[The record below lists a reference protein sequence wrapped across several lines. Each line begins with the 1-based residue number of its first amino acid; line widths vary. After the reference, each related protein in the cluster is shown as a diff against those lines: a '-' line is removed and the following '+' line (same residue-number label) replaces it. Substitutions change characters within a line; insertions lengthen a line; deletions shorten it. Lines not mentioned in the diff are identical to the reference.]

1 LELKTDSPERVYFPV
16 VMSILYCRLIFIF
29 LPSKAAMVKYKVS
42 LTKEEHNEL
51 MSIISKGRHSSQQFR
66 TACILLNCDDGD
78 YGEKIYGKHICQVL
92 KVSARMIDRV
102 KQRFVE
108 DGFDACLE
116 RKPMSRTK
124 ELKADGELEAQLI
137 ALSCS
142 EAPEGFGRWSLRLLA
157 DKMVEMDYIESISHE
172 TIRKVLKKT
181 DLNRGKQK
189 VG

>member
-1 LELKTDSPERVYFPV
+1 
-16 VMSILYCRLIFIF
+16 
-29 LPSKAAMVKYKVS
+29 MVKYKVV
-42 LTKEEHNEL
+42 LTQEEHDEL
-51 MSIISKGRHSSQQFR
+51 MAIIGKGSHSSQQFR
-66 TACILLNCDDGD
+66 TAYILLNCDEGE

-108 DGFDACLE
+108 EGFDACLE

-124 ELKADGELEAQLI
+124 EKKADGELEAQLI
-137 ALSCS
+137 ALRCS
-142 EAPEGFGRWSLRLLA
+142 EAPEGFARWSLRLLA
-157 DKMVEMDYIESISHE
+157 DKMVEMKYIESISHE

-181 DLNRGKQK
+181 NSNHGKQK

>member
-1 LELKTDSPERVYFPV
+1 
-16 VMSILYCRLIFIF
+16 MI
-29 LPSKAAMVKYKVS
+29 KYKVT
-42 LTKEEHNEL
+42 LTKEEFDEL
-51 MSIISKGRHSSQQFR
+51 MSIISKGSHTSQQFR
-66 TACILLNCDDGD
+66 TAYILLNCDEGEYGD
-78 YGEKIYGKHICQVL
+78 KIFGKDICQVL

-108 DGFDACLE
+108 DGFDACLD

-124 ELKADGELEAQLI
+124 EKKADGELEAKLI

-142 EAPEGFGRWSLRLLA
+142 EAPEGFARWSLRLLA
-157 DKMVEMDYIESISHE
+157 DKMVELEYIESISHE

-181 DLNRGKQK
+181 NLNRGKQK

>member
-1 LELKTDSPERVYFPV
+1 
-16 VMSILYCRLIFIF
+16 
-29 LPSKAAMVKYKVS
+29 MVKYKIT
-42 LTKEEHNEL
+42 LKEDEHNEL
-51 MSIISKGRHSSQQFR
+51 MFVIGKGNHSSQQFR
-66 TACILLNCDDGD
+66 TAYILLNCDEGE
-78 YGEKIYGKHICQVL
+78 YGEKIYSRHICQVL

-108 DGFDACLE
+108 EGFDACLE

-124 ELKADGELEAQLI
+124 EKKADGELEAQLI

-142 EAPEGFGRWSLRLLA
+142 KAPEGFARWSLRLLA
-157 DKMVEMDYIESISHE
+157 DKMVEMEYIESISHE

-181 DLNRGKQK
+181 NSNRGKQK